1 MKTSKKTAAQPNTT
15 TITLTTT
22 EGPEALRHE
31 RMWVVA
37 TKTGRE
43 NPWTLVTVANG
54 EANARLV
61 FEAFKASGARVALV
75 PPTIDREFAVRTNA
89 SAGSVDRE
97 WHHVKYVATPTRP
110 VEMWD
115 DCKQVA

>member
-43 NPWTLVTVANG
+43 K
-54 EANARLV
+54 RL
-61 FEAFKASGARVALV
+61 GAVGCGSA
-75 PPTIDREFAVRTNA
+75 
-89 SAGSVDRE
+89 AGS
-97 WHHVKYVATPTRP
+97 PP
-110 VEMWD
+110 
-115 DCKQVA
+115 

>member
-1 MKTSKKTAAQPNTT
+1 MKTSKKPAAQPNTT
-15 TITLTTT
+15 TITLTAA

-43 NPWTLVTVANG
+43 NPWTLVTVTNG

-61 FEAFKASGARVALV
+61 FDAFKAAGARIALV
-75 PPTIDREFAVRTNA
+75 PPTIDREFSVRTNA
-89 SAGSVDRE
+89 SAGSGDRE

-115 DCKQVA
+115 DGKRVV